1 MLDYQEQLKLQAF
14 LDGELPQGE
23 TAEVAKL
30 LSRDDAAVRLH
41 NELRNTRQAVAA
53 SQSIV
58 LLPESREFFWSKVR
72 REIERLDST
81 ATKAPAL
88 KGSWLLAWR
97 RLLIPAGAV
106 AALVIVTLVTLG
118 PQPFAPAIV
127 ADSES
132 SYDDS
137 GAFTYHDADNHAT
150 LVWLSYPA
158 EDDLS
163 KDDPADNVQ

>member
-14 LDGELPQGE
+14 LDGELPE
-23 TAEVAKL
+23 KEAAEVAKL
-30 LSRDDAAVRLH
+30 LSRDDQAVRLQ
-41 NELRNTRQAVAA
+41 NELRNTRQAIAA
-53 SQSIV
+53 SQAIV
-58 LLPESREFFWSKVR
+58 LLPESREFFWSKIR
-72 REIERLDST
+72 REIERLDNS
-81 ATKAPAL
+81 AVAAVVEEP
-88 KGSWLLAWR
+88 SWFHAWR

-106 AALVIVTLVTLG
+106 AAFIIVALVTLG
-118 PQPFAPAIV
+118 PQPFSSTVV
-127 ADSES
+127 ADSDS

-163 KDDPADNVQ
+163 KAGPADNVQ